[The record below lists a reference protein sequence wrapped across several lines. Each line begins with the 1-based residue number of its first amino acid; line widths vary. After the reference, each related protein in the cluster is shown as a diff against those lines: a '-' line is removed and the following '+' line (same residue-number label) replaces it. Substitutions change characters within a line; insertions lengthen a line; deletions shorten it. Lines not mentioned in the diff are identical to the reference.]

1 MSNTN
6 TNTNAVVVI
15 GALSN
20 RDIAIELTQLARG
33 ALSTEQIER
42 QRQLKLEKER
52 RSMKFDD

>member
-6 TNTNAVVVI
+6 AVVI

-20 RDIAIELTQLARG
+20 RGIAIELTQLASG